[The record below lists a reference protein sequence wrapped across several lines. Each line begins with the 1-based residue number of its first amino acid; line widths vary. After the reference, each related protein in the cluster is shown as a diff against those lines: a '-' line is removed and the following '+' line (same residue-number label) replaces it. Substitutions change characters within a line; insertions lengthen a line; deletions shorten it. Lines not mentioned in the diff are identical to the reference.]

1 MKIAFLGDSITEGY
15 CAEPRSERYS
25 TRLCRGIS
33 ATELNYGISATR
45 IARQKKMLFGFAE
58 DDCFIDRADVM
69 PPADFVFMF
78 GGTNDYGHGDAE
90 FGSDSSTDEYTF
102 LGALNSLTDI
112 LISKYGKEK
121 LCYILPLPR
130 FNEDKPSDSRCV
142 AGLPLSAYREA
153 IRKKAESVGID
164 VLDLSNVFY
173 LPSSDGGDKL
183 FADGLHPNNFGHGVI
198 ADGLE
203 EYLKIRGI
211 V

>member
-1 MKIAFLGDSITEGY
+1 
-15 CAEPRSERYS
+15 
-25 TRLCRGIS
+25 
-33 ATELNYGISATR
+33 
-45 IARQKKMLFGFAE
+45 
-58 DDCFIDRADVM
+58 M

-90 FGSDSSTDEYTF
+90 FGLDSSTDEYTF

-130 FNEDKPSDSRCV
+130 FNEDKPSACRYV

-153 IRKKAESVGID
+153 IRKKAEGVGID

-198 ADGLE
+198 ADKLE
-203 EYLKIRGI
+203 EYLKSRGK